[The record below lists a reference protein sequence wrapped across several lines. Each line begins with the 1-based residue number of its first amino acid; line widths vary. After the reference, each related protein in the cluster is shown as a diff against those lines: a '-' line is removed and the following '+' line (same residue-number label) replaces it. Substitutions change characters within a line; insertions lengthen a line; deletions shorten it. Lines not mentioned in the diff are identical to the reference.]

1 MLMLFSLLIE
11 LLAGKGGIGEQSP
24 EYDKYVQPDP
34 GVHVN

>member
-11 LLAGKGGIGEQSP
+11 LLAGKGGIGEQSV
-24 EYDKYVQPDP
+24 YVEPDP